1 MSRSLRLTLAACLS
15 LATFGLAHSQDTQN
29 STPATP
35 VDASAPAG
43 DDIAALKAEN
53 AELKKEVSDAKQT
66 IATLQSQ
73 LSQAGI
79 NHTSP
84 TEAPDTTAAASTNA
98 APAGPLKAL
107 PLDATNVV
115 ANPAAPGAPAA
126 DAAPAGSKTYTVV
139 KGDSLWKIAHKM
151 YPGDTKNGVD
161 KLQEAN
167 KDAIGGKP
175 LKIGQVLIVPQ

>member
-1 MSRSLRLTLAACLS
+1 MTRSLS
-15 LATFGLAHSQDTQN
+15 LALAASISLAALPLAHGQDTAA
-29 STPATP
+29 TPADTAPTP
-35 VDASAPAG
+35 PSSDVAT
-43 DDIAALKAEN
+43 LQAEN
-53 AELKKEVSDAKQT
+53 AALKKEVSDAQQT
-66 IATLQSQ
+66 IAKLQAQ
-73 LSQAGI
+73 LAQSGQTSSTAAPDA
-79 NHTSP
+79 TSP
-84 TEAPDTTAAASTNA
+84 TPTAPS
-98 APAGPLKAL
+98 GPLKAL
-107 PLDATNVV
+107 PLDATNAV
-115 ANPAAPGAPAA
+115 ANPSAPGSSGA